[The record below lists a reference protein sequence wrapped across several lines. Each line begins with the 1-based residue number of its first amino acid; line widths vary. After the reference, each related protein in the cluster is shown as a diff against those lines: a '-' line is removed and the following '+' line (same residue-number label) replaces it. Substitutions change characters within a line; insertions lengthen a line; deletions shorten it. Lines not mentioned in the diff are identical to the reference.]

1 MADNKSKR
9 AGGDRQRVAASQ
21 GYEVSYFA
29 RKHGLTSEQAREIIG
44 RVGNDRKKLNAEAE
58 NMATKPV
65 RARGSNRDSAPP
77 TINSNGR
84 TRDRRLVRTS
94 KDKPLARIAVFGGA
108 AAAGVFLWSRRKQIG
123 GQIGKLA
130 NDLGRLR
137 QGTEAEGKFAADDT
151 GGAAISV
158 SEASRAGSGGR
169 TQAEIAE
176 EALTLK
182 EIGQTRTIPA

>member
-1 MADNKSKR
+1 MADNKSNR
-9 AGGDRQRVAASQ
+9 GGSDRKRVAASQ
-21 GYEVSYFA
+21 GYELSYFA

-44 RVGNDRKKLNAEAE
+44 RVGNDRKKLNAEAQ

-65 RARGSNRDSAPP
+65 KPRGGNRGSARR

-84 TRDRRLVRTS
+84 SRVRRLVRTS
-94 KDKPLARIAVFGGA
+94 TDKPLAMTAVLGGA
-108 AAAGVFLWSRRKQIG
+108 VAAGVFLWSRRKQISG
-123 GQIGKLA
+123 KIGELA

-137 QGTEAEGKFAADDT
+137 QGTEAEGKFAVDDT
-151 GGAAISV
+151 GRAAISL
-158 SEASRAGSGGR
+158 SGASRASGGR

-182 EIGQTRTIPA
+182 EIGQTRTMPT